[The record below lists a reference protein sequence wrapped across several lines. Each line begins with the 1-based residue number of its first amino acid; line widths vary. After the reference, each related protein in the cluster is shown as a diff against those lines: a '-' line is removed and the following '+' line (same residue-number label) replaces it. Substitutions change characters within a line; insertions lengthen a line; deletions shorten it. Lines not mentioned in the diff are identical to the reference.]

1 MPAPFLMLGA
11 TLLFALMGLCVKLAS
26 QHYSATEIVM
36 YRGIVGVVVILL
48 LARWRKV
55 PLATRVPGM
64 HLWRGVIGVSAL
76 SLWFWCISG
85 LPLATAM
92 TLNYMSAIWMALFL
106 MGGAVLMGGKA
117 VDGRLIAAVL
127 VGFAGVACVLQP
139 TFRQDQ
145 LPWGLAGLAS
155 GMLAAMAYLTVTA
168 LGRAGEPE
176 IRVVFYFSVASV
188 VAGFVLSGITGT
200 PWRVEGHSL
209 KGALLLLAVGL
220 TATIAQV
227 LMTAAYARGKMLVNA
242 CLNYSGIAIS
252 ALLGWLVFDERP
264 GWLATTGI
272 LLIVGAGLAATLLRA
287 QAAPAKDLE
296 PDRHE

>member
-36 YRGIVGVVVILL
+36 YRGLVGVIVILG
-48 LARWRKV
+48 LARWRRV
-55 PLATRVPGM
+55 SLATRVPWM
-64 HLWRGVIGVSAL
+64 HLWRGVVGVAAL
-76 SLWFWCISG
+76 SLWFWCIAG

-106 MGGAVLMGGKA
+106 MGGAVLLGGKT
-117 VDGRLIAAVL
+117 VDGRLVAAVL
-127 VGFAGVACVLQP
+127 LGFAGVALVLQP

-145 LPWGLAGLAS
+145 LPWGLAGLGS

-176 IRVVFYFSVASV
+176 IRVVFYFSLAGV
-188 VAGFVLSGITGT
+188 VAGLVLSLLTGT
-200 PWRVEGHSL
+200 PWRLGGHSAP
-209 KGALLLLAVGL
+209 GVLLLLAVGL

-227 LMTAAYARGKMLVNA
+227 LMTAAYSRGKMLVNA

-264 GWLATTGI
+264 GWLATCGI
-272 LLIVGAGLAATLLRA
+272 LLIVGAGLSATLLRA
-287 QAAPAKDLE
+287 QAAPARDLE